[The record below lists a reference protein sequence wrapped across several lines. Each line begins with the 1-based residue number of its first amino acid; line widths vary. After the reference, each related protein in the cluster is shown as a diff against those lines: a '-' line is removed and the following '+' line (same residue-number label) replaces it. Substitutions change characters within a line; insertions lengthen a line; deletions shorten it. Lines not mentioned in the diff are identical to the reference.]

1 MSNYGLQKIVNL
13 IVTDFSPFA
22 ICSSKKK
29 IPSVE
34 GFDLNIE
41 LADVSFADD
50 PVTVY
55 LINVSQD
62 DPIAVSR

>member
-1 MSNYGLQKIVNL
+1 LLFVAQKGMPV
-13 IVTDFSPFA
+13 
-22 ICSSKKK
+22 
-29 IPSVE
+29 VE

-41 LADVSFADD
+41 PADVSFADD

>member
-1 MSNYGLQKIVNL
+1 M
-13 IVTDFSPFA
+13 
-22 ICSSKKK
+22 
-29 IPSVE
+29 PSVE

-41 LADVSFADD
+41 PAYVSFADD